1 MLRSFPA
8 RAPRRRATSVR
19 IAAPLLFLL
28 ATGCGKDADHLVA
41 SVDSIDF
48 GVVAHGRDSEQ
59 RVKVTN
65 EGRHSVVLTAAAP
78 SCACLVVDPT
88 FQRSLRPDEST
99 EIVVRL
105 TTAHVPAQKL
115 EGKYVSVRSDDAAV
129 PELKI
134 PVYGEIEARLTV
146 APKILVISAADG
158 AGRGQ
163 PRRIKMR
170 VAPGYTAHVTK
181 KEILRTD
188 WFAVT
193 EERQPDGSIDFVLTV
208 KPDPARRGVV
218 DTYVRFFVTVTGK
231 GLPPVNYEETVLVKG
246 TW

>member
-8 RAPRRRATSVR
+8 RAPQWRARCAR
-19 IAAPLLFLL
+19 IAASLLFLV

-41 SVDSIDF
+41 SVERIDF
-48 GVVAHGRDSEQ
+48 GLVAHGRDSEQ

-78 SCACLVVDPT
+78 SCACLAVDPT

-99 EIVVRL
+99 ELIVRL

-115 EGKYVSVRSDDAAV
+115 EGKYISVRSDDAAV

-146 APKILVISAADG
+146 APKIIVISAADG

-170 VAPGYTAHVTK
+170 IAPGYPAAVTK
-181 KEILRTD
+181 VEVLRTD
-188 WFAVT
+188 WFAHK
-193 EERQPDGSIDFVLTV
+193 EERQPDGSIDIVLTV
-208 KPDPARRGVV
+208 KPDPARRGPV
-218 DTYVRFFVTVTGK
+218 DTFVRLFVTVTGK
-231 GLPPVNYEETVLVKG
+231 GLPPVNYEEMVLVKG